1 MRRGLNLMFKKMSLV
16 INLSFLII
24 CIDQACKAYIQTQ
37 YSLHE
42 SSTVIAGLF
51 SITYARNFGA
61 AFGFLENSSPI
72 FRDTF
77 MLSVP
82 PLVCMIIIS
91 LVYFIKTKSEQ
102 EFKQNRF
109 QLIALGLILGGALGN
124 YLDRILYG
132 YVIDFFDFYI
142 NKNHF
147 PTFNIADMSIV
158 CGVFCLI
165 YCLYKE
171 NKSAATH

>member
-1 MRRGLNLMFKKMSLV
+1 MFKKMSLV
-16 INLSFLII
+16 FNLAFLII
-24 CIDQACKAYIQTQ
+24 CIDQVCKAYIQTQ

-42 SSTVIAGLF
+42 STAVIAGFF

-61 AFGFLENSSPI
+61 AFGFLENSTPL

-91 LVYFIKTKSEQ
+91 LIYFIKTSTDQ

-109 QLIALGLILGGALGN
+109 QLMALGLILGGALGN
-124 YLDRILYG
+124 YLDRLLYG
-132 YVIDFFDFYI
+132 YVVDFFDFYI

-158 CGVFCLI
+158 VGVSSLI

-171 NKSAATH
+171 NKNASAH